1 MASRTSQ
8 KGHSN
13 REAGRFWNGDYGN
26 ELFDGDL
33 LELRFVPGAWVVRA
47 GNLFYGETLDHALH
61 LAKQL
66 HDGGTEVKSIIR
78 MPHDE
83 IVIGSRQIARLW
95 KAIGMA

>member
-1 MASRTSQ
+1 MASGTSQ
-8 KGHSN
+8 KHVGN
-13 REAGRFWNGDYGN
+13 DARGRSWNGDCGN

-66 HDGGTEVKSIIR
+66 HDGGTKVSSIVR

-83 IVIGSRQIARLW
+83 IVIGSSQIARLW
-95 KAIGMA
+95 KPIGMV